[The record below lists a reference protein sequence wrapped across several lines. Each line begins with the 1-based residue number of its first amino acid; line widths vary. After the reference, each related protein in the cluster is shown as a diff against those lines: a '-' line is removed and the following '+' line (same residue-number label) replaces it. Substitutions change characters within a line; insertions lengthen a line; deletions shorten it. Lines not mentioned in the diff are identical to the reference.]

1 MSKGKRPEIL
11 GTIIAFIIILV
22 VIGAAVV
29 KKYMPSKEVMDLT
42 EYYKLDKDEVL
53 IIMQDKI
60 YDQKALLKNGKVY
73 LDYNTVTDMLNKRFY
88 WDDNEKILSYTTP
101 SEVIRTDLDSNFYYV
116 NGEKE
121 KTDYPVVTMKGN
133 TVYIAAK
140 FVKQYSDMR
149 YKYYENPNRLVIE
162 YKWGDYLYSDVKKD
176 TKLRVEPSVKGD
188 ILVDLKAG
196 QRLLYVDTSEGV
208 NNGFCKV
215 MTEDGIIGYARK
227 KSLDETYYD
236 TVKSNYKAP
245 EYTSIKEK
253 EPIKLVWHQVTNQDA
268 NGNLEKLLNRTEGV
282 TVVSPTWFKITDNSG
297 SIDSLGNKYYV
308 ERAHSLGVKVWA
320 LVDDFSTEVSMYE
333 LLSHTSNREKL
344 IQNLMEEAER
354 LGLDGI
360 NIDFEKITEDT
371 GIHYIQFIRELSVR
385 CRKNGIVLSIDSY
398 VPSNYTAH
406 YDRKE
411 QGIVADYVIIM
422 AYDEHHSGSDESGS
436 VSSID
441 FVNNAIKNVLEAVP
455 KEKVIIGIPFYTRLW
470 KETTDKQE
478 NVTVTSEA
486 YGMGS
491 AQDLLADKGLK
502 PTWDEKTGQ
511 YYCEFEKDG
520 STYKIWLEEEKSIEL
535 KLKSISQADL
545 AGIAGWKLGLEKED
559 IWDIINKYIK

>member
-29 KKYMPSKEVMDLT
+29 KKYMPSKEVMELT

-121 KTDYPVVTMKGN
+121 KTDYPIVTMKGN

-140 FVKQYSDMR
+140 FVKQYSDMH

-470 KETTDKQE
+470 KETTDKQG

>member
-470 KETTDKQE
+470 KETTDKQG